1 MPAASAPT
9 PPGPPPVSPHAGSPV
24 EPAPAAPPVHA
35 PRGGWLWRALSVGAL
50 VVALVGLAAVW
61 QRSEQIAREAAR
73 RLQAGEAR
81 VQQLEQQLK
90 LSQDT
95 LRDTQNR
102 AAVLESKLA
111 ETIGQQSQLEK
122 LYRDRS
128 PDGIDAVLADVE
140 NAVAIAGQQLQLG
153 GNVAAAL
160 VTLQDAERRLSA
172 RADPAFIPVRRAL
185 GRDIER
191 LRALPAVDLT
201 AIALRLDAILGGLD
215 QYPLLATLAPRGD
228 ARQEGRAESKADGR
242 SDARADRGAS
252 RLAQSGREGL
262 DALRGELQQLF
273 RVRRIDE
280 PDAVLLAPEQAY
292 FVRQNLRLALLSARL
307 AALSRNEA
315 TYRVDVERSA
325 RMLADYFDRGHKGV
339 DAALASLRQLQANRF
354 AMELPGLGDSLA
366 AVRSARAARE
376 TPAR

>member
-1 MPAASAPT
+1 MPAASPPVPSPDGSPT
-9 PPGPPPVSPHAGSPV
+9 PS
-24 EPAPAAPPVHA
+24 APPDPPLATPVPAVVGA
-35 PRGGWLWRALSVGAL
+35 PRGGWLWRAVSVGAL
-50 VVALVGLAAVW
+50 VVALVGLAGVW

-73 RLQAGEAR
+73 RLQAGEVR

-90 LSQDT
+90 LSQDA

-102 AAVLESKLA
+102 AAVLESRLA

-122 LYRDRS
+122 LYRDRA

-140 NAVAIAGQQLQLG
+140 SAVAIAGQQLQLG

-160 VTLQDAERRLSA
+160 GTLQDAERRLSS
-172 RADPAFIPVRRAL
+172 RADAAFVPVRRAL
-185 GRDIER
+185 ARDIER

-215 QYPLLATLAPRGD
+215 QYPLLASLAPRGE
-228 ARQEGRAESKADGR
+228 ARAEPKGEARPDGRAE
-242 SDARADRGAS
+242 RGGS
-252 RLAQSGREGL
+252 RLAQSGRDGL

-280 PDAVLLAPEQAY
+280 PDSVLLAPEQAY

-315 TYRVDVERSA
+315 TYRIDVERSA
-325 RMLADYFDRGHKGV
+325 RMLADYFDRSHKGV
-339 DAALASLRQLQANRF
+339 DAALGSLRQLQANRF

-376 TPAR
+376 TPSR